1 MRRGALSTEVGFVRL
16 ARLAWSYLWA
26 RPLVAALNLAMVSLG
41 VGAMVLVTLVSEQLE
56 HRAQRDVAGIDL
68 VVGAKGSPLQLI
80 LAGVFHVD
88 VPTGNVPWATL
99 AQLRE
104 HPLVAQA
111 VPLSLGDAVQ
121 GHRIVGTERDYAQ
134 WYGAELAAGRWWN
147 APMQAVL
154 GAQAAR
160 ATGLQPGGSFVGTH
174 GLGASGEVH
183 AEAPYTVTGVL
194 RDCGCV
200 LDRLVLTAT
209 ESVWVVHEKTTLGEG
224 ASAEDRAALAAERE
238 TTLLL
243 VRYRTPLAAVTLP
256 RWVNAQAGL
265 QAGVPALEAARLFR
279 NLGVGLDL
287 MRAFAAA
294 WLVMAALSIFV
305 ALAHAVREREPD
317 LAMLRMLGAPPGR
330 VAALVAWEAL
340 WLAALGVLAGLLAG
354 HLATHLL
361 GWISWDGRSL
371 PLTGLWVSPQEPLL
385 AAGVFALALLAVA
398 LPTWRVLRLDVTM
411 LLQAPR

>member
-1 MRRGALSTEVGFVRL
+1 
-16 ARLAWSYLWA
+16 
-26 RPLVAALNLAMVSLG
+26 
-41 VGAMVLVTLVSEQLE
+41 
-56 HRAQRDVAGIDL
+56 
-68 VVGAKGSPLQLI
+68 
-80 LAGVFHVD
+80 
-88 VPTGNVPWATL
+88 
-99 AQLRE
+99 
-104 HPLVAQA
+104 
-111 VPLSLGDAVQ
+111 
-121 GHRIVGTERDYAQ
+121 
-134 WYGAELAAGRWWN
+134 
-147 APMQAVL
+147 
-154 GAQAAR
+154 
-160 ATGLQPGGSFVGTH
+160 
-174 GLGASGEVH
+174 
-183 AEAPYTVTGVL
+183 
-194 RDCGCV
+194 
-200 LDRLVLTAT
+200 
-209 ESVWVVHEKTTLGEG
+209 
-224 ASAEDRAALAAERE
+224 
-238 TTLLL
+238 

>member
-1 MRRGALSTEVGFVRL
+1 MTL
-16 ARLAWSYLWA
+16 ARLAWTYLWS
-26 RPLVAALNLAMVSLG
+26 RPLVAVLNLVMVALG

-80 LAGVFHVD
+80 LTGVFHVD
-88 VPTGNVPWATL
+88 VPTGNIPLATL

-104 HPLVAQA
+104 HPLVEQA
-111 VPLSLGDAVQ
+111 LPLSLGDALQ
-121 GHRIVGTERDYAQ
+121 GHRIVGTERAYAQ
-134 WYGAELAAGRWWN
+134 WYGAELAAGRWWE

-154 GAQAAR
+154 GAEAAR

-183 AEAPYTVTGVL
+183 DEAPYAVTGVL
-194 RDCGCV
+194 RPCGCV
-200 LDRLVLTAT
+200 LDRLVLTGT
-209 ESVWVVHEKTTLGEG
+209 ESVWAVHEKTTLGEG

-238 TTLLL
+238 VTLVL

-287 MRAFAAA
+287 LRAFAAA

-317 LAMLRMLGAPPGR
+317 LAMLRMLGAPPAR

-340 WLAALGVLAGLLAG
+340 WLAALGVAAGLVAG
-354 HLATHLL
+354 HGATQLLAML
-361 GWISWDGRSL
+361 SWDGRSL
-371 PLTGLWVSPQEPLL
+371 PLTGLWWSAQEPMLV
-385 AAGVFALALLAVA
+385 AGVFALALLAVA
-398 LPTWRVLRLDVTM
+398 LPVWRVLRLDVTM